1 MQTFRASPSWME
13 LILFKKTSTLLVLPS
28 QGSDVHS
35 PKGRQRVCQSAAWF
49 KPPTERL
56 HYRARAASGPAIQPP
71 CVLCAV
77 TQWERPPPVTQVLV
91 AKLRLESMPVR
102 CSLTGDSHSVTHRAT
117 FQRGVGAGTFL
128 GCILCR
134 VEEVRDTRRG
144 LIPECVMKLKND

>member
-1 MQTFRASPSWME
+1 MSIPR
-13 LILFKKTSTLLVLPS
+13 
-28 QGSDVHS
+28 
-35 PKGRQRVCQSAAWF
+35 RVARECARVRRAAWF
-49 KPPTERL
+49 KPPAERL

-117 FQRGVGAGTFL
+117 FQPGVGVETFL
-128 GCILCR
+128 GCILNR
-134 VEEVRDTRRG
+134 VNEVRTQDVASSQN
-144 LIPECVMKLKND
+144 VMKLKND